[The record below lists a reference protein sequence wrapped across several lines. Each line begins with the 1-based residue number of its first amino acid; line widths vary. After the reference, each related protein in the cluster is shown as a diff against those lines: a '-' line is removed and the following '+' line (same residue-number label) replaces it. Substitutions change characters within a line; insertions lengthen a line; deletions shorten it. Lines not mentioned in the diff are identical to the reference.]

1 MIYGEFVKFYGKKF
15 IINTP
20 FVGKLWNLVGMYLS
34 IASTMLQ
41 KFGKKFVLEL
51 SKNAKN

>member
-1 MIYGEFVKFYGKKF
+1 MIYGEFMKFYGKKF

-20 FVGKLWNLVGMYLS
+20 VVGKLRKLVGMYLS
-34 IASTMLQ
+34 IASTILQ
-41 KFGKKFVLEL
+41 KHRKKFVLEL